1 MCLAGKKTEK
11 FSFKSLKKK
20 EIVLLYLWDRSFMSE
35 SAVPENLYGSMK

>member
-11 FSFKSLKKK
+11 FSFKNLKKK
-20 EIVLLYLWDRSFMSE
+20 EIVLLCLWDRSFMIE